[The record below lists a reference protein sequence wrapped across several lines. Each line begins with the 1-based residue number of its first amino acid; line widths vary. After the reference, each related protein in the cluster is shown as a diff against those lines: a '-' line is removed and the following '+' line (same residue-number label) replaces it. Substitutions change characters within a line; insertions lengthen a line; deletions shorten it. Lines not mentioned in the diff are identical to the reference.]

1 MSVICSAL
9 QWVLDQR
16 RREEEETA
24 LGVGNGKNLGSDD
37 EPDWMRDFV
46 VNKNDQKEGKRNIKK
61 EKFTS
66 VLGKSDNDYRKKN
79 NVDLKKKID
88 EVGDNEDEFL
98 LEEYESE
105 DEGSSVAL
113 KRKASKSG
121 FSSSSEDESGDDEE
135 EEEEKKLKVYFCSR
149 THSQLSQFVK
159 ELRKTVFADE
169 MGVVSLGSRKNL
181 CINQGLEFRLI
192 LKVIFCFG
200 FDYLIMIYVV
210 TNVCVTE
217 VLALGNS
224 SRINERCLELQKKKK
239 NDATKVKVRGV
250 WILEYIKKIL
260 Q

>member
-16 RREEEETA
+16 QRDEEEIT
-24 LGVGNGKNLGSDD
+24 LGSVSGKNENQGSDD

-46 VNKNDQKEGKRNIKK
+46 VNNNHQKEEKRKIKK
-61 EKFTS
+61 EKFVS
-66 VLGKSDNDYRKKN
+66 VLGKSDNDYEKSNKSGN
-79 NVDLKKKID
+79 LKKKID
-88 EVGDNEDEFL
+88 EVGDNEEEFL

-105 DEGSSVAL
+105 DEGSSGAS

-121 FSSSSEDESGDDEE
+121 FSSTSEDESGDDEE

-181 CINQGLEFRLI
+181 CINQGMELCLI
-192 LKVIFCFG
+192 WKVIFWFP
-200 FDYLIMIYVV
+200 FDYLIMIMLLQMF
-210 TNVCVTE
+210 
-217 VLALGNS
+217 VLQRYLH
-224 SRINERCLELQKKKK
+224 LETRL
-239 NDATKVKVRGV
+239 A
-250 WILEYIKKIL
+250 
-260 Q
+260 

>member
-16 RREEEETA
+16 QPDEEETT
-24 LGVGNGKNLGSDD
+24 LGSVSGKNENQGSDD

-46 VNKNDQKEGKRNIKK
+46 VNNNHQKEEKRKIKK
-61 EKFTS
+61 EKFVS
-66 VLGKSDNDYRKKN
+66 LLGKSDNDYEKSNKN
-79 NVDLKKKID
+79 GNLKKKID
-88 EVGDNEDEFL
+88 EVGDNEEEFL

-105 DEGSSVAL
+105 DEGSSGSS

-121 FSSSSEDESGDDEE
+121 FSSTSEDESGDDEE

-181 CINQGLEFRLI
+181 CINQGMELCLI
-192 LKVIFCFG
+192 WKVIFWFP
-200 FDYLIMIYVV
+200 FDYLIMIMLLQMF
-210 TNVCVTE
+210 
-217 VLALGNS
+217 VLQRYLH
-224 SRINERCLELQKKKK
+224 LETRL
-239 NDATKVKVRGV
+239 A
-250 WILEYIKKIL
+250 
-260 Q
+260 